1 MGAPRLTIAIAA
13 LTQNT
18 QAQNQVQERLI
29 SVKSDFHRNID
40 WINEEIYRT
49 PTCRTRASRS
59 STSDNG
65 IVCGLVLVVLTVVV
79 G

>member
-1 MGAPRLTIAIAA
+1 MGAPRLIIAIAA

-49 PTCRTRASRS
+49 PHMSYARKSQQY
-59 STSDNG
+59 
-65 IVCGLVLVVLTVVV
+65 
-79 G
+79 